1 MPASDALT
9 SLYAAAFTDEG
20 LLSDAQIR
28 AALAEGLAGRFD
40 GQRVLVLIPDHT
52 RTMPLPLLFRLLVD
66 VLQSA
71 RQLDFMVALGTH
83 LPLNDDS
90 LLRLVGLTAEE
101 RETVYRDVGLFNH
114 VWDDDNALATVGVLT
129 REQVQA
135 LAGDVWHSSLGGDVL
150 VRISRRALDYDHLL
164 IVGPTFPHEVVGFSG
179 GAKYLFPG
187 ISGPEMINV
196 THWLGALKTIL
207 HTIGIERTP
216 MRAMIHAAAEL
227 VPTPVTLAALVVEDN
242 GVAGLFIGPHEAAF
256 HAAAQLSSERHIV
269 WLDRP
274 FQRVLSHAPP
284 MYDELWT
291 AAKAMYKL
299 EPGVAEGGE
308 LIVYA
313 PHLRSVSVV
322 HGRHIYRVGYHVRD
336 YFLKQWERFADVPLG
351 VLAHSTHLKGSG
363 TFEGGVER
371 PRIQVTLAS
380 QIPPDECAALN
391 LGYADPA
398 KIDPD
403 DWRGREDEGV
413 VYIPKAGEH
422 LYRVRDSNSRAG
434 RG

>member
-1 MPASDALT
+1 MLASDTL
-9 SLYAAAFTDEG
+9 SQLYAAATAETG
-20 LLSDAQIR
+20 LLSQEQVR
-28 AALAEGLAGRFD
+28 ATLAEGLAGRFD
-40 GQRVLVLIPDHT
+40 DQRVLVLIPDHT

-66 VLQSA
+66 VLQST

-83 LPLNDDS
+83 LPLNDES
-90 LLRLVGLTAEE
+90 LLHLVGLSAEE
-101 RETVYRDVGLFNH
+101 RETTYRHIGLFNH
-114 VWDDDNALATVGVLT
+114 VWDDDDALQQVGTLS
-129 REQVQA
+129 REQVQN
-135 LAGDVWHSSLGGDVL
+135 LAGEIWHPSLGGDVP

-196 THWLGALKTIL
+196 THWMGALQTIL

-216 MRAMIHAAAEL
+216 MRAMIHAAARL
-227 VPTPVTLAALVVEDN
+227 VPVPMTLVALVVEDD
-242 GVAGLFIGPHEAAF
+242 GVAGLFVGPHEAAF
-256 HAAAQLSSERHIV
+256 HAAARLSSERHIV

-274 FQRVLSHAPP
+274 FERVLSHAPP

-299 EPGVAEGGE
+299 EPGVADGGE
-308 LIVYA
+308 LTVYA

-322 HGRHIYRVGYHVRD
+322 HGKHIFRIGYHVRD
-336 YFLKQWERFADVPLG
+336 YFLKQWEQFADVPLG

-363 TFEGGVER
+363 VFEDGVER
-371 PRIQVTLAS
+371 PRIRVTLAS
-380 QIPPDECAALN
+380 QISREDCETLN

-398 KIDPD
+398 TIDPAE
-403 DWRGREDEGV
+403 WQGREDEGV

-422 LYRVRDSNSRAG
+422 LYRVRSEG
-434 RG
+434 R